1 MLLQGAAIVR
11 FANAFLDE
19 FKEKKDFVLIAI
31 FIKDNGMA
39 IRHTLFQTCDPQDS
53 QAVRYAM
60 YKQAYG
66 LSCRRFITKP
76 RSLSLTRRL
85 AVLNSPV
92 NCTTLFRC

>member
-31 FIKDNGMA
+31 FIQDSGTA
-39 IRHTLFQTCDPQDS
+39 IRHTLFQTCHPQDS
-53 QAVRYAM
+53 QAVCYAM
-60 YKQAYG
+60 YKQAYR
-66 LSCRRFITKP
+66 LSCRRFITKQ
-76 RSLSLTRRL
+76 RSLGLTRQL

-92 NCTTLFRC
+92 NCTALFRC